1 MDWNIAMKLQ
11 ENYVPRSISLTHSL
25 KSTTNLEKKMENY
38 TSTDLAQPFQM
49 QETHHEVT

>member
-11 ENYVPRSISLTHSL
+11 ENYLTSSISLTYSL
-25 KSTTNLEKKMENY
+25 KSMTNLEKKMEIY